1 MMEMLVP
8 CGICC
13 VLPMTPYVV
22 VMIPENVPIHL
33 LFIVINKKWI
43 NRFTLAA
50 HPAHPLRLS
59 VKLELNMNRLLS
71 VYFQV
76 FVWLFG

>member
-1 MMEMLVP
+1 MP

-22 VMIPENVPIHL
+22 VMDPESVPIHL
-33 LFIVINKKWI
+33 LFIVINKK
-43 NRFTLAA
+43 F
-50 HPAHPLRLS
+50 S
-59 VKLELNMNRLLS
+59 VSLKLNMNRLLD

>member
-1 MMEMLVP
+1 
-8 CGICC
+8 
-13 VLPMTPYVV
+13 MTPYVV

-43 NRFTLAA
+43 NRFILAA
-50 HPAHPLRLS
+50 HPAHPLKFS
-59 VKLELNMNRLLS
+59 VSLKLNMNRLLD

>member
-1 MMEMLVP
+1 
-8 CGICC
+8 
-13 VLPMTPYVV
+13 MTPYVV

-50 HPAHPLRLS
+50 HPFKFS
-59 VKLELNMNRLLS
+59 LELNMNRLLC